1 MTRLMSP
8 PSPVVVTLNADG
20 TPAFVS
26 GSWSGPVDP
35 IARWKVE
42 TELWAEAVVREYW
55 KVVLNSEVLCELFRD
70 VSRDEWFIER
80 VYD

>member
-1 MTRLMSP
+1 MTRLISP
-8 PSPVVVTLNADG
+8 PAAIDVTLGPGGA
-20 TPAFVS
+20 PEAIS
-26 GSWSGPVDP
+26 GALNGSIDP

-42 TELWAEAVVREYW
+42 TEWWVHAVVREYW
-55 KVVLNSEVLCELFRD
+55 KVVLNSDLLCELFLD